1 MKTEAHRLRL
11 ENEWLKKEIMAR
23 NGGKP
28 IELPPNIL
36 WQISMET
43 PLIPGEKGSSRKSF
57 AKWGG
62 PKSERIDDDDLS
74 DFSKP
79 LTPNT

>member
-1 MKTEAHRLRL
+1 MRL

-36 WQISMET
+36 KQLSEDM
-43 PLIPGEKGSSRKSF
+43 GSEALSTGNLGSRKS
-57 AKWGG
+57 KMGILKSKG
-62 PKSERIDDDDLS
+62 P
-74 DFSKP
+74 
-79 LTPNT
+79 